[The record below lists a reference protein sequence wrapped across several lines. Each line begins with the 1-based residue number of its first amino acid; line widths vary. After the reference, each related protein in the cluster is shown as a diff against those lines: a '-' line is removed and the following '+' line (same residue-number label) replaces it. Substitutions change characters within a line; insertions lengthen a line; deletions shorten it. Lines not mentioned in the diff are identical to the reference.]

1 MEIFRNLKNKR
12 GGSRLGS
19 NDVRVLDNSSDHDMA
34 ADIVQP
40 MGEVIQSF
48 CGDDNDSNEEV
59 PFSIDPNQ

>member
-1 MEIFRNLKNKR
+1 
-12 GGSRLGS
+12 
-19 NDVRVLDNSSDHDMA
+19 MA